1 MKAIAAICVV
11 QKLTMNLHK
20 RCPDECKTFCLS
32 VKLMSVK
39 PSVKPSAY

>member
-1 MKAIAAICVV
+1 MKAITVICVV

-20 RCPDECKTFCLS
+20 HSPDECKTCLS